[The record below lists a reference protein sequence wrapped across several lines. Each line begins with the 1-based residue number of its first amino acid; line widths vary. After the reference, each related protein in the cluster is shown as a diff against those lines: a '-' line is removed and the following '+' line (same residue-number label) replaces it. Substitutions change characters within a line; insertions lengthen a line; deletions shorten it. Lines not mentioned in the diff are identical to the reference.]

1 MLCKTVVFH
10 FKHSVPCLQ
19 LQDTRGESA
28 GAGADEGADSADV
41 LQQEREEQRRLLAD
55 SHSTALELHWKLQ
68 HGEKRWTRER
78 NELLER
84 FEKDRQEWDRSI
96 REMHRKMEKVQDV
109 NPAYFT
115 HTHQYMVD
123 MTFTVTAFSAEK
135 LYSL

>member
-1 MLCKTVVFH
+1 MLCKTVVSF
-10 FKHSVPCLQ
+10 PCLQ

-84 FEKDRQEWDRSI
+84 FEKDRQEWDRSL

-135 LYSL
+135 FYSL